1 MTLHLVRGPSGCGKS
16 TFAEKLKEDLISEM
30 RSECAWADI
39 KAPAIHSTDD
49 WFTTKDGEYKFDKRF
64 LSRAHTETTTRV
76 MEDLFLGKDV
86 IVANTFINYWEVAP
100 YIWLAKLAGVDCI
113 VYEPDLIGYC
123 HNLGEDA
130 TQEVAHKLLERCI
143 HGVPYATIESH
154 IDNFHDLERSQL
166 IKEVKQYTTGLLE

>member
-16 TFAEKLKEDLISEM
+16 TFAEKLKNEILNPSWGELRIS
-30 RSECAWADI
+30 
-39 KAPAIHSTDD
+39 PAIHSTDD

-113 VYEPDLIGYC
+113 VYEPD
-123 HNLGEDA
+123 
-130 TQEVAHKLLERCI
+130 VLLETKDDDWDDEVEMPRLVMMHERCT
-143 HGVPYATIESH
+143 HGVPIETINMH
-154 IDNFHDLERSQL
+154 MANFHYLEASPL
-166 IKEVKQYTTGLLE
+166 IKEVKRYTTGLLE

>member
-1 MTLHLVRGPSGCGKS
+1 MTLHLVRGPSGCGES
-16 TFAEKLKEDLISEM
+16 TFAEKLRDEIIFTMGVDLILN
-30 RSECAWADI
+30 
-39 KAPAIHSTDD
+39 PAIHSTDD

-76 MEDLFLGKDV
+76 MEDLYLGKDV
-86 IVANTFINYWEVAP
+86 IVANTFINYWEIAP

-113 VYEPDLIGYC
+113 IYEPDLIGYC

-143 HGVPYATIESH
+143 HGVPYSTIDSH
-154 IDNFHDLERSQL
+154 IDNFHYLEANQL

>member
-16 TFAEKLKEDLISEM
+16 TFAEKLRDEIIFTMGIELILN
-30 RSECAWADI
+30 
-39 KAPAIHSTDD
+39 PVIHSTDD

-86 IVANTFINYWEVAP
+86 IVANTFINYWEIAP

-113 VYEPDLIGYC
+113 VYEPDILLKNKDGVWNDDDKLY
-123 HNLGEDA
+123 LAEM
-130 TQEVAHKLLERCI
+130 HKRCT
-143 HGVPYATIESH
+143 HGVPIETIEMH
-154 IDNFHDLERSQL
+154 MTNFHHLEANQL

>member
-16 TFAEKLKEDLISEM
+16 TFAEKLRDEIIFTMGVDLILN
-30 RSECAWADI
+30 
-39 KAPAIHSTDD
+39 PVIHSTDD

-113 VYEPDLIGYC
+113 VYEPD
-123 HNLGEDA
+123 
-130 TQEVAHKLLERCI
+130 VLLEKKDSAWENGEVPMLPLVLMHERCT
-143 HGVPYATIESH
+143 HGVPIETITSH
-154 IDNFHDLERSQL
+154 MMHFHHLEANQL
-166 IKEVKQYTTGLLE
+166 IKEVKRYTTGLLE